1 MRSDVLPSGRLNIST
16 HLRREL
22 INNGPEY
29 TPKIMGNAPYDD
41 SGLKPPRRVVHIIK
55 NEFEFGMSKEARKSF
70 FKLIEMD
77 ILNGNATGH
86 HVTNEFTN
94 AEAIAALRKQ
104 AVRWSENQNNKISTI
119 EPNDKNIKEFLRE
132 LVRDI
137 PESNRHA
144 ALALIDQPAG
154 YRRPLPGTIA
164 AQLANFQTS
173 RGDVLRTAANQAPP
187 VIQAQQDI
195 QSPNAKASAFAASF
209 PVSSAVGKRSHA
221 EVDPESTL
229 YGNQL
234 PTSKR
239 SRPDYE
245 AQEFPLSASDNPQ
258 PSSSSSTPNGV
269 GESNQSHFIQ
279 RESVDPSQQWQPP
292 QPSQSSSW
300 SASNGMTRSDV
311 QQQMQPQMQP
321 SDDLATTTYQPH
333 LFQGNSFD
341 PSQTQTPSSWSASNG
356 MSQMTSQQQPQR
368 QMPQTYNS
376 GNANYQTDV
385 FHAERSFDSTQ
396 LQTMH
401 YMQGPNTWG
410 PEPWPSSYS
419 WSTRNGMGQTDA
431 QYNQHQYQYQQ
442 HQHQMQP
449 AYNMGAANYQQYM
462 PQSQPFHPSQ
472 SQSQSQSQPMSS
484 WAALNG
490 TGQSMFQQQQQPPI
504 PQVYSLWNNNRQP
517 NMFQGE
523 QYFDQSQFQ
532 PQFQPQFQSPFH
544 TQVRNNSE
552 IQNYQNPQFNQ
563 VNSFQGPH
571 TTGSSPMGQPNY
583 GSSSAPASSNPAT
596 APDDEWTKFLQ
607 TIDDVKPMVPAAYTQ
622 LTPILPLAIA
632 NNQPTS
638 ESATV
643 VLPQKF

>member
-1 MRSDVLPSGRLNIST
+1 MRSDVLPSGRVNISN

-29 TPKIMGNAPYDD
+29 TPKIMGNALYDD

-55 NEFEFGMSKEARKSF
+55 NEFEFGMSKKARNSF
-70 FKLIEMD
+70 FKLMEMD
-77 ILNGNATGH
+77 IFNGNSTGH

-104 AVRWSENQNNKISTI
+104 AVRWSENKNNKISTI

-132 LVRDI
+132 LARDI
-137 PESNRHA
+137 PEGNRHA

-164 AQLANFQTS
+164 AQLANLQTS
-173 RGDVLRTAANQAPP
+173 QGDVLRTAANQAPP

-195 QSPNAKASAFAASF
+195 QSPNANASAFPASF
-209 PVSSAVGKRSHA
+209 PISLAVGKRSHA

-239 SRPDYE
+239 SKPEYE
-245 AQEFPLSASDNPQ
+245 TQELSLSASDNPP

-269 GESNQSHFIQ
+269 GQSNQSHFTQ
-279 RESVDPSQQWQPP
+279 RQSVDPSQQWQPP

-311 QQQMQPQMQP
+311 QQQMQPRMQQ
-321 SDDLATTTYQPH
+321 SDDLAATTTYQPR

-356 MSQMTSQQQPQR
+356 MSQTTSQQQPQR
-368 QMPQTYNS
+368 QMPKTYNS

-385 FHAERSFDSTQ
+385 FHAERSFESTQ

-410 PEPWPSSYS
+410 PEPSPSSYS

-431 QYNQHQYQYQQ
+431 QYNQHQYQQ
-442 HQHQMQP
+442 HQQQMQP

-472 SQSQSQSQPMSS
+472 SQPMSS
-484 WAALNG
+484 WAAFNG
-490 TGQSMFQQQQQPPI
+490 SGQSMFQQQPPI
-504 PQVYSLWNNNRQP
+504 PQAYSSWNNNRQP
-517 NMFQGE
+517 DMFQGG

-544 TQVRNNSE
+544 TQERNNSG
-552 IQNYQNPQFNQ
+552 IQNFQNPQFNQFNQFNQ

-571 TTGSSPMGQPNY
+571 ATGSSSMGQPNH
-583 GSSSAPASSNPAT
+583 GSSVTPASSNPAT
-596 APDDEWTKFLQ
+596 APDDEWTIFLQ
-607 TIDDVKPMVPAAYTQ
+607 TIDDVKPIVPAAYTQ
-622 LTPILPLAIA
+622 LTPMLPLTRA

-638 ESATV
+638 ESATA